1 MTAYGLAKLIAW
13 HPEVLPDLQ
22 DVLSEMNV
30 VSRSDNRIK
39 LASSG
44 KSAAGVRL
52 DWDGKTKR
60 WLISAFLEGQRR
72 EERSTLRLLDI
83 WADASSAPPPNE
95 FIAGPTSEVQQP
107 AENDTATPLQ
117 EGGRRSEKSS
127 RRLADLGADRSASAS
142 PPKDKIDDNGEG
154 VQPSNDDADAG
165 KGDSLGTA
173 PNAATQLQEGSD
185 PDAAVRSHGIPAG
198 AASIYAYRNDVP
210 IKAHADYSAAKA
222 GDAPAAAR
230 LVEAVTKPE
239 ILNQVKAAFGK
250 DVVFVAPMAEEATGR
265 NAIPGA
271 LSWLLAAVTGGT
283 ADTDIVQSSRAY
295 HTGARPLDRLLGR
308 PLFSGPMRAG
318 AKYVLVDDVSVM
330 GGTLAEMANHIR
342 ANGGE
347 VAGVVTLVNASRTL
361 HIAPTKSQ
369 VKEIERRFGDVVRE
383 TFGVEPAAL
392 TGDEANFLL
401 NVRDADTLRDRVA
414 KAASERERRLFQ
426 KGVRASGAEEQREI
440 SDIIAAGRD
449 ASPGTAPAEPS
460 DARESRRTGTA
471 GITDAQTG
479 VEKPITAKAPDPA
492 TRTDSDLKSMPP
504 PARDSGTA
512 LYDWGRASVLDAGRR
527 TGHEYVMAID
537 GDGSIIEYGSAGRKN
552 YSGMND
558 KLFGAMMNRDRNA
571 LVIHNHPQNTPLSL
585 ADIAALAHPGMHAI
599 WAIGHDGRDTRAS
612 LTPAAR
618 DRFVGPA
625 SSVDDQL
632 STYSRLP
639 PDMHR

>member
-1 MTAYGLAKLIAW
+1 MTAGLAKLIAW

-117 EGGRRSEKSS
+117 KGGRRSEKSS

-250 DVVFVAPMAEEATGR
+250 DVVFVAPNLVLCHG
-265 NAIPGA
+265 
-271 LSWLLAAVTGGT
+271 
-283 ADTDIVQSSRAY
+283 SS
-295 HTGARPLDRLLGR
+295 
-308 PLFSGPMRAG
+308 
-318 AKYVLVDDVSVM
+318 
-330 GGTLAEMANHIR
+330 
-342 ANGGE
+342 
-347 VAGVVTLVNASRTL
+347 
-361 HIAPTKSQ
+361 Q
-369 VKEIERRFGDVVRE
+369 
-383 TFGVEPAAL
+383 
-392 TGDEANFLL
+392 
-401 NVRDADTLRDRVA
+401 
-414 KAASERERRLFQ
+414 Q
-426 KGVRASGAEEQREI
+426 
-440 SDIIAAGRD
+440 
-449 ASPGTAPAEPS
+449 
-460 DARESRRTGTA
+460 
-471 GITDAQTG
+471 
-479 VEKPITAKAPDPA
+479 
-492 TRTDSDLKSMPP
+492 
-504 PARDSGTA
+504 
-512 LYDWGRASVLDAGRR
+512 
-527 TGHEYVMAID
+527 
-537 GDGSIIEYGSAGRKN
+537 
-552 YSGMND
+552 
-558 KLFGAMMNRDRNA
+558 
-571 LVIHNHPQNTPLSL
+571 
-585 ADIAALAHPGMHAI
+585 
-599 WAIGHDGRDTRAS
+599 
-612 LTPAAR
+612 
-618 DRFVGPA
+618 
-625 SSVDDQL
+625 
-632 STYSRLP
+632 
-639 PDMHR
+639 